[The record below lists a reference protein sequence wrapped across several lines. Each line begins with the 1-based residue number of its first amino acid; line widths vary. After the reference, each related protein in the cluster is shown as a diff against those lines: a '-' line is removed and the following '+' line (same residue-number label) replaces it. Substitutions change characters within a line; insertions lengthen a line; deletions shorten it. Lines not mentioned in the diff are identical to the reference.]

1 MNLVEFAKQFE
12 GRQETAGPNRGPL
25 VDKWKSEVS
34 AGLTHLP
41 IPWCACF
48 GFAMIHELTGLDKK
62 GIAEALGFDAATW
75 YPESTRS
82 WLAQARQAKR
92 AAAQPKFGDLFLLMK
107 PDGKGGYLA
116 NEPHHLGIFAA
127 SALPAPGQPF
137 STVEG
142 NTVPG
147 GVSGPASREGD
158 GVYARFRHNV
168 AGAFTWIS
176 LPSPLTR
183 K

>member
-12 GRQETAGPNRGPL
+12 GKQETTGPNRGPL
-25 VDKWKSEVS
+25 VDQWKSEVS
-34 AGLTHLP
+34 AGLTKLP

-48 GFAMIHELTGLDKK
+48 GFAMIHELTGLGKK
-62 GIAEALGFDAATW
+62 DIAEVLGFDPATW

-92 AAAQPKFGDLFLLMK
+92 AVAQPKFGDLFLLMK
-107 PDGKGGYLA
+107 SDEKGGYLK

-127 SALPAPGQPF
+127 NALPAPGQPF
-137 STVEG
+137 ATVEG
-142 NTVPG
+142 NTVAG
-147 GVSGPASREGD
+147 GVSGPASREGN
-158 GVYARFRHNV
+158 GVYARVRHNV
-168 AGAFTWIS
+168 GGAFTWIS
-176 LPSPLTR
+176 LPASLTN